1 MKSKVAAM
9 NNKYLRIFLSLLVF
23 TSSVNNINSQVN
35 YANVYIW
42 ELEYFGI
49 SQETLDCGMLRNIK
63 WETYDVMYQPASGS
77 CEKNGDDTYK
87 VSIIVKQFSAY
98 KENDGGGTPGNYK
111 ITLEYDYCTK
121 EWDGAW
127 ENCQYSY
134 SIPVLKITGII
145 GSPILLKEQPLE
157 FNMSDILSKMTETP
171 NGVLF
176 DYFEVSP
183 NNGIS
188 WSKVIT
194 TYRPVIGSNSLSYY
208 EIMNGHPE
216 WLGKELLIRPV
227 YSGNSDLQNNIY
239 YFKYVEPLNLTL
251 TPVQPICHNDMGS
264 VNVNINTALPS
275 GINNILTNV
284 YIEGTGGCVDVEG
297 VSFCRGGG
305 IGTYENTLPDGIKS
319 FSIDNLSPGKYLLET
334 YHVGVNTLY
343 PAYNIVT
350 ISQPPVQSQAKIEYR
365 DTYNSAYHAGS
376 CASLGVLR
384 SSLSQGSILDNS
396 GNILGNI
403 SGGYCSINSNYTG
416 IIQVKDNNG
425 CIANLTDLQT
435 IDFKKAPTLSLSLKN
450 PKNVACFEGNDG
462 TLEYDLSG
470 GTGIYSY
477 SFNVSLNHDDVTK
490 KLTGLKAGSVTMN
503 VTDNAGCP
511 ISASY
516 SLTQPSSLPSI
527 SNVTSTP
534 PKCSYSSD
542 AVLTITGA
550 GGTTPYRK
558 YNIGSGYFD
567 FTNGNQITGL
577 AGNTPYNIF
586 IEDNNGCRSSSAYPY
601 TTPVPPGVI
610 QESITGLLAELCE
623 VANDGQV
630 TITVSQGTSNADGY
644 DITFG
649 GNPSVRSFSLP
660 KINLTHGTYPFTIID
675 GNNCIKTG
683 NIIVPLSNDS
693 IDFASPV
700 TIDSTTCNEMADGA
714 MTISIDP
721 GARPNP
727 PYNYYIS
734 GPSPNSIESLNNTLK
749 SFDNLKTGDYT
760 ITIADSK
767 GCKREK
773 GITLAPKSSRFQ
785 IIPTTDFAL
794 CNNSPTGKVTV
805 SRKAGTGTGGIITF
819 SFMGSTKDDPDAA
832 IFDNIKPGEYT
843 VTAINEGCTDT
854 RSFTI
859 LPSPNALTIGATKVR
874 DAACGGSLTG
884 IVNAFRNPGKGIGKV
899 QFTLGDTTKENA
911 SNANFYKLANKTG
924 YSVTAIDEA
933 GCEASATFDIGIDPN
948 TLQLHSSVL
957 AHAACANSPSGS
969 ILASSLHNGVKT
981 GWGTITFNVDKDI
994 LDWEEATFDSLPNNT
1009 YIVKALDSV
1018 GCSAQET
1025 ITINA
1030 LPNPVNIVDIISGSQ
1045 SCTGLSDGYIGLGA
1059 TTSASVPQPA
1069 RFVYKNLTLNKTSGW
1084 KDTTLYRHLNAGSYE
1099 IMVTDSNRCSKTT
1112 FVTITNKGNNPVVS
1126 LKGLT
1131 PYDSLSCANAKN
1143 GVIRVGSV
1151 QPERKPPYNFSLKN
1165 VSQTDSTFSGLSYI
1179 KDTIFVTDNI
1189 GCKGFVKIETPV
1201 MKNSI
1206 RFNNNPVPLHASC
1219 KVANNG
1225 SITATAINGIPFT
1238 GGKYKYKIGPNDSI
1252 VGISAEFKKLEAG
1265 KVYTVQAFDAFGCEA
1280 APVLVGIGVRDD
1292 SLQLGLPL
1300 PVNATCPEKA
1310 TGRMS
1315 VARLNGT
1322 PKSKGYSFSIK
1333 QNENT
1338 VLELNDSRSTVPFTG
1353 LMAGNY
1359 IVAVTDSNNCSV
1371 SRPFTIDYTPT
1382 FTSSGILT
1390 SKVKK
1395 YGTAQGSITSV
1406 LNGGNNFYEYKL
1418 YDLGNTMTPLQT
1430 GLTNDTV
1437 HLTNLYS
1444 NAYLLQ
1450 VRDTA
1455 NCLSM
1460 DGKDEWLRDTVEVVQ
1475 PLEALAISIHNKTNV
1490 ACYGENTGSVIVTS
1504 LGGWGDYK
1512 YAKNNKVSFS
1522 RDSIFNFLK
1531 QGVDTFF
1538 VRDAEGID
1546 TSIIVTIT
1554 QPLAPL
1560 SASATTVQTQCFD
1573 DANGSIQVS
1582 SQGGTAPYFVSADST
1597 TWYSTS
1603 FINDLKAN
1611 TYNVI
1616 VRDALGCL
1624 SRIKNITV
1632 NQPDPISV
1640 KQFNVL
1646 NTPCLQNK
1654 GSINISSI
1662 QGGNG
1667 GYSLNW
1673 YNGSDMFSTESG
1685 ISNLYSGNYRLS
1697 LTDNKNCKGDT
1708 TFFVSDLSNLKLNFL
1723 TTPVNCFG
1731 QSNGVAEIEIVSGV
1745 LDSIQWPGQSFSKMM
1760 KNTSLKAGVHNVK
1773 IIDNVGC
1780 KKDTSFMMDSEK
1792 EITVSDRW
1800 ITPPLCL
1807 GNNNGSIR
1815 ILADGGVPSYSYD
1828 WNNNI
1833 KGNEAQNL
1841 GSGAYEVTVTD
1852 ANNCQKTFGFDLAY
1866 QQVEKPNLG
1875 KDLLLCGRS
1884 DYLLSLPGY
1893 EKYRWLFNSKS
1904 VSAESSL
1911 VAKEPGSYVVEVLT
1925 ADKCIGSDTL
1935 NVAFSTDTLK
1945 ADFLMA
1951 TKAATGDTLML
1962 IEISQPMPDSVAWIL
1977 PAEGKL
1983 IDYGKYYKQIVIS
1996 DTGTYEFVMLAYNK
2010 GCADMVTKYI
2020 QVVTPEEFGPR
2031 LKSGKNDLIQ
2041 SVVLFPNPSSGQFG
2055 ADIKLSQK
2063 ADIWMRLIR
2072 LSTGTTEYLR
2082 TSKGS
2087 DLYTERFNLDLK
2099 PGLYTLYIQA
2109 GQESRTVNL
2118 IIQK

>member
-1 MKSKVAAM
+1 MS
-9 NNKYLRIFLSLLVF
+9 LS
-23 TSSVNNINSQVN
+23 SQIN
-35 YANVYIW
+35 YANVHIYDGRVYLG
-42 ELEYFGI
+42 ENYAG
-49 SQETLDCGMLRNIK
+49 CGAFIDVLSF
-63 WETYDVMYQPASGS
+63 ETYSQTGEYTSGYYWKI
-77 CEKNGDDTYK
+77 E
-87 VSIIVKQFSAY
+87 
-98 KENDGGGTPGNYK
+98 DGYWGKIYLTRYEEQYDLYNVIPVNYK
-111 ITLEYDYCTK
+111 GVSQYEDCT
-121 EWDGAW
+121 ESFEGAW
-127 ENCQYSY
+127 EGCQYSY
-134 SIPVLKITGII
+134 SIPVLKITEII
-145 GSPILLKEQPLE
+145 GSPILLKGQPLE
-157 FNMSDILSKMTETP
+157 FNMSDILNKMTETP

-239 YFKYVEPLNLTL
+239 YFKYVENLS
-251 TPVQPICHNDMGS
+251 VQPETPQNPKCFNSKGS
-264 VNVNINTALPS
+264 VKCNIANTIPAGNITLLVNIYKIDGEGCDPFT
-275 GINNILTNV
+275 INNQNYCLAANGTKDYTITN
-284 YIEGTGGCVDVEG
+284 TNKTFTVE
-297 VSFCRGGG
+297 
-305 IGTYENTLPDGIKS
+305 ELDG
-319 FSIDNLSPGKYLLET
+319 GKYLLEIKSMGDEFYADYEIIT
-334 YHVGVNTLY
+334 IDAAPPKFTGNLSYTNTEWG
-343 PAYNIVT
+343 PYNAKFCESNGSLTFSSPQNGQSPYNFKYGMAFGTSMAINDAVSFSIPKTTSGKVRIV
-350 ISQPPVQSQAKIEYR
+350 
-365 DTYNSAYHAGS
+365 
-376 CASLGVLR
+376 
-384 SSLSQGSILDNS
+384 
-396 GNILGNI
+396 
-403 SGGYCSINSNYTG
+403 
-416 IIQVKDNNG
+416 DNNG
-425 CIANLTDLQT
+425 CIAELSGTVDTSNLTFNSSPV
-435 IDFKKAPTLSLSLKN
+435 INLSINEPNCKN
-450 PKNVACFEGNDG
+450 ISCFGGNDG
-462 TLEYDLSG
+462 ELHFSYSG
-470 GTGIYSY
+470 GYGTMSVKVNNSPATPTDLGSNKYKI
-477 SFNVSLNHDDVTK
+477 
-490 KLTGLKAGSVTMN
+490 TGLNANDYN
-503 VTDNAGCP
+503 VIVSDGTGCP
-511 ISASY
+511 SNTATQK
-516 SLTQPSSLPSI
+516 LTQPSSLPSI

-550 GGTTPYRK
+550 GGTPPYRK
-558 YNIGSGYFD
+558 YDIGSGYTD

-601 TTPVPPGVI
+601 TTPAPPGVI
-610 QESITGLLAELCE
+610 QESITGLLAESCE
-623 VANDGQV
+623 KANDGEV
-630 TITVSQGTSNADGY
+630 KISVSQGTPNADGY
-644 DITFG
+644 DITFD

-675 GNNCIKTG
+675 GNNCMKTG
-683 NIIVPLSNDS
+683 NTIIPLSNDS

-700 TIDSTTCNEMADGA
+700 TIDSTTCNEVADGG
-714 MTISIDP
+714 MTITIDP

-734 GPSPNSIESLNNTLK
+734 GPSPNSIESFNNTLK

-773 GITLAPKSSRFQ
+773 DITLAPKSSRFQ

-859 LPSPNALTIGATKVR
+859 LPSPNALAIGATKVR

-1084 KDTTLYRHLNAGSYE
+1084 KDTSLYRHLNSGTYE
-1099 IMVTDSNRCSKTT
+1099 IMVIDSNRCSKTT
-1112 FVTITNKGNNPVVS
+1112 FITITNKGNNPVVS
-1126 LKGLT
+1126 LKGLA

-1151 QPERKPPYNFSLKN
+1151 QAERKPPYNFSLKN

-1418 YDLGNTMTPLQT
+1418 YDLGNTMTPLHT

-1460 DGKDEWLRDTVEVVQ
+1460 DDKDEWLRDTVEVVQ
-1475 PLEALAISIHNKTNV
+1475 PLEALSISIHNKTNV
-1490 ACYGENTGSVIVTS
+1490 ACYGENTGSVTVTS

-1833 KGNEAQNL
+1833 KGNEARNL

-1866 QQVEKPNLG
+1866 QMIEKPDLG
-1875 KDLLLCGRS
+1875 KDLLLCGKS
-1884 DYLLSLPGY
+1884 DYLLNLPGY
-1893 EKYRWLFNSKS
+1893 GKYKWFFNSNV
-1904 VSAESSL
+1904 VSAGSSL
-1911 VAKEPGSYVVEVLT
+1911 IAKEPGSYVVEVES
-1925 ADKCIGSDTL
+1925 ADHCIGSDTL
-1935 NVAFSTDTLK
+1935 NVSFSNDTLK

-2063 ADIWMRLIR
+2063 ADIRMRLIR

-2082 TSKGS
+2082 TSKSS

-2109 GQESRTVNL
+2109 GQESRTLNL
-2118 IIQK
+2118 VIQK